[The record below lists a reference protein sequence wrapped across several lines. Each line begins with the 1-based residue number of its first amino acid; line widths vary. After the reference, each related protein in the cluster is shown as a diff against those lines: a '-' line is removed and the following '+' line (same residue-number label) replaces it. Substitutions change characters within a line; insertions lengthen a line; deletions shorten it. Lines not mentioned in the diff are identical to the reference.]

1 MKDLKNL
8 VLNDLKEHN
17 EQKRLKRVES
27 NKNLKEITL
36 YVNHKNSPQIEGFIK
51 TFKEEGIKFKTINLF
66 EEKNIS
72 LGKQIHSITQVAGAI
87 TIFISDNYLVFQRD
101 FNSPQQAVNLIKLYA
116 DPEYVNPPLDLVIRE
131 TLKNMGKYLN
141 NQLQNINRQIQPIA
155 KVMNEL
161 AKEEEAEEKKV
172 NE

>member
-1 MKDLKNL
+1 MENLKDL
-8 VLNDLKEHN
+8 VRNDLN
-17 EQKRLKRVES
+17 EQKETERLKRVES

-161 AKEEEAEEKKV
+161 AKEEAEEKKV